1 MTSAA
6 SRDSATPQW
15 VISRALQHALQ
26 LSDGL
31 LEWLPIGV
39 CVCDAEGYLVQ
50 YNNRAAEIW
59 GQSPVIANREH
70 RFTGAFK
77 AYRPNGEPLR
87 LDETPMAELLET
99 GRPIRNRELV
109 IERPDGSRLTIL
121 ANLDPLRDEAGRL
134 VGGVNCFQDIT
145 ARKAAERRL
154 QQREQWYRDLLE
166 ALPAAL
172 YTTDADGRI
181 TFFNEAAAELC
192 GRRPFLGD
200 DAWSIGSK
208 LYWPDGKPI
217 AQEEC
222 PTALALKTDKPV
234 RGTEEIVERPD
245 GTRIPVIRFP
255 LRCTMKKAS

>member
-6 SRDSATPQW
+6 SRDSATPQS

-77 AYRPNGEPLR
+77 AYRPNGEPLP
-87 LDETPMAELLET
+87 LEETPMAELLET

-192 GRRPFLGD
+192 AGGLSSATMLGRLAASF
-200 DAWSIGSK
+200 IG
-208 LYWPDGKPI
+208 
-217 AQEEC
+217 
-222 PTALALKTDKPV
+222 PTGSPSRRRNVPRHSPSRLTSRCAEPRRLSSVPMA
-234 RGTEEIVERPD
+234 RA
-245 GTRIPVIRFP
+245 FP
-255 LRCTMKKAS
+255 SSVSHSVAR

>member
-6 SRDSATPQW
+6 SRDSATPQS

-166 ALPAAL
+166 ALPVAPL
-172 YTTDADGRI
+172 HDRRRRPHH
-181 TFFNEAAAELC
+181 LLQR
-192 GRRPFLGD
+192 GRRR
-200 DAWSIGSK
+200 
-208 LYWPDGKPI
+208 
-217 AQEEC
+217 
-222 PTALALKTDKPV
+222 ALRQAAFPRRRCLVDWQQALLA
-234 RGTEEIVERPD
+234 RREAHRAGGMSH
-245 GTRIPVIRFP
+245 GTRPQD
-255 LRCTMKKAS
+255 

>member
-1 MTSAA
+1 MREGTGKHTTSAA
-6 SRDSATPQW
+6 SRDSATPQS

-50 YNNRAAEIW
+50 YNNRAAELW

-154 QQREQWYRDLLE
+154 QQREQWYRDLLG

-181 TFFNEAAAELC
+181 TFFNR
-192 GRRPFLGD
+192 GRRR
-200 DAWSIGSK
+200 
-208 LYWPDGKPI
+208 
-217 AQEEC
+217 
-222 PTALALKTDKPV
+222 ALRQAAFPRRRCLVDWQQALLAG
-234 RGTEEIVERPD
+234 REAHRAGGMSH
-245 GTRIPVIRFP
+245 GTRPQD
-255 LRCTMKKAS
+255 